1 MKKIE
6 LVESVDELLVVLDFI
21 EEVNV
26 EVVFE
31 QTGAF
36 FPQVIL

>member
-1 MKKIE
+1 
-6 LVESVDELLVVLDFI
+6 LLVVLDFI

-26 EVVFE
+26 KVVFE
-31 QTGAF
+31 QSGAF